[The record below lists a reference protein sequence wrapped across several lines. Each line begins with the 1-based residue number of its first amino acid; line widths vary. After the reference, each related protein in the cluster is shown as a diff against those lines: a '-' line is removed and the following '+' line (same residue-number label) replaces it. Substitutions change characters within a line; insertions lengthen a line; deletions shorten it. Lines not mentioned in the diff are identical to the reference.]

1 MAIIAA
7 IFGSNCQG
15 EEVVA
20 GLIAE
25 LGSHDISGEVF
36 SLTSE
41 RHGVGEAQLR
51 DALVSPLPGSGK
63 SLLARELDLAY
74 LQTVLAR
81 LLQADQVMVFG
92 CPAFLI
98 PNDLSNVLRVCLIA
112 DLTHRVS
119 NYVAAEGGSE
129 DDALRR
135 IKEKDQDLATCASH
149 FTHKPVFDESL
160 YDIVIPTDQIAVAD
174 AVTTIS
180 EQARAEAVATTDRSR
195 ESIEG
200 FLLAAETKVALLQKG
215 WRVEV
220 YAEAGHIIVGIN
232 DPVLNLKR
240 LQTKIERTVMSFP
253 GVNDV
258 TVKLGSKYSPPSV
271 NPWEDIEASPRILLV
286 DDEKEFVQTLS
297 ERLRTRNIESSVAY
311 DGEQALDM
319 LQSEVADVIVLD
331 LRMPGIDGIETLRRI
346 KVQHPRVEVIIL
358 TGHGSKREQDI
369 AEELGA
375 FAYLQ
380 KPINV
385 NELARVMKAAYL
397 RARGE
402 S

>member
-1 MAIIAA
+1 
-7 IFGSNCQG
+7 
-15 EEVVA
+15 
-20 GLIAE
+20 
-25 LGSHDISGEVF
+25 
-36 SLTSE
+36 
-41 RHGVGEAQLR
+41 
-51 DALVSPLPGSGK
+51 
-63 SLLARELDLAY
+63 
-74 LQTVLAR
+74 
-81 LLQADQVMVFG
+81 
-92 CPAFLI
+92 
-98 PNDLSNVLRVCLIA
+98 
-112 DLTHRVS
+112 
-119 NYVAAEGGSE
+119 
-129 DDALRR
+129 
-135 IKEKDQDLATCASH
+135 
-149 FTHKPVFDESL
+149 
-160 YDIVIPTDQIAVAD
+160 
-174 AVTTIS
+174 
-180 EQARAEAVATTDRSR
+180 
-195 ESIEG
+195 
-200 FLLAAETKVALLQKG
+200 
-215 WRVEV
+215 
-220 YAEAGHIIVGIN
+220 
-232 DPVLNLKR
+232 
-240 LQTKIERTVMSFP
+240 MSFP